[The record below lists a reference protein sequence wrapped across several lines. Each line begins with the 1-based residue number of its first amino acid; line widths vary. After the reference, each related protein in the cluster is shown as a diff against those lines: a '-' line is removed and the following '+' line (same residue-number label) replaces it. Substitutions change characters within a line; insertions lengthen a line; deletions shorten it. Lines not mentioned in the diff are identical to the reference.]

1 MDEDHEVSSVSIGGG
16 GEDPGKGEEVD
27 IVGVNAADV
36 DVVTLWCVVSSSS
49 PT

>member
-1 MDEDHEVSSVSIGGG
+1 MDEDREVSSVSVGGG